1 MFRWINNLGIRKK
14 LFFMV
19 LPMLLAIAIL
29 AGTSRFST
37 TGIRN
42 VYQDLLSTNTH
53 NALTLAAI
61 EKQLARLE
69 LGGQIA
75 LNNASSSTAGDDF
88 EQIKNEL
95 LQEIGGIALNLNAL
109 RAESLDEEEAIA
121 AITTLIDD
129 YRRSFTNA
137 LTLLTARED
146 PESGTGQALTQTA
159 LTLETALQAVGN
171 DGLDAAFESIQRSV
185 MTYQKTSTSPN
196 AIAFHTAIAS
206 FLQAINASELEAD
219 QASQIRSLALNYENF
234 FDAYSESTIQIQSF
248 LTTVRETNAEVN
260 VLVTDLKRD
269 FLANQVAAEERITQV
284 LGQATN
290 LLMLVMLVL
299 GLPALVF
306 SIWITNSITRPIK
319 LITEGARRFA
329 LGDAQMASIDREE
342 ISRINVRKDELGE
355 IGRAFSDLTGY
366 FVDIQKT
373 LIGLDEGD
381 LTVEHKV
388 RSEEDLTGIALKNM
402 IVRLNTLIRAL
413 QKEAGILADSAQQ
426 LSVAGVQ
433 TDQASSQVSAT
444 VQQMAKGALDQ
455 ATDINQAASSF
466 GSISEAIEG
475 IAQGAQEQS
484 RAITQSSKALG
495 QISAAIHLVLT
506 KAEAGSTGAYTA
518 SSTADSGMALVDENT
533 QAMEVIHE
541 KVVHGADRVEN
552 MDQRSQ
558 KINLIIE
565 TIDDIASQTNLLALN
580 AAIEAARAGE
590 HGKGFAVVADE
601 VRKLAER
608 TVLATKEIT
617 NIVDEFQ
624 GSAAEAKTAMQ
635 DATREVENG
644 VTQAEQ
650 VRDGLSAIKVA
661 IANLNQQIEAI
672 FISAQDMETSSSELV
687 ISMDSASAI
696 VEENTAAT
704 VEMAVG
710 AKEVNR
716 VIENIASISEEN
728 SASVEEISAATEEVH
743 SQVSEVA
750 ASAQGLAAIAE
761 QLHELVSGYQTNPA
775 EIGQDAAP
783 LEELQEDFLIGVPQ
797 AVFPGSGNGHNH

>member
-14 LFFMV
+14 LFFLV

-29 AGTSRFST
+29 AATSHLST

-69 LGGQIA
+69 LGEQIA
-75 LNNASSSTAGDDF
+75 FNNAAWNTTGDDF
-88 EQIKNEL
+88 EQMKNDL

-109 RAESLDEEEAIA
+109 RAESAEEEEAIA
-121 AITTLIDD
+121 AITNLIDD
-129 YRRSFTNA
+129 YRRGFTNA
-137 LTLLTARED
+137 LNLIAARED
-146 PESGTGQALTQTA
+146 PESGPGQALTHTA
-159 LTLETALQAVGN
+159 LTLETMLQAVDV
-171 DGLDAAFESIQRSV
+171 DGLTAAFESIQRSV

-196 AIAFHTAIAS
+196 AIAFHTSIAS
-206 FLQAINASELEAD
+206 FLQAISASELEAD
-219 QASQIRSLALNYENF
+219 QASRIRGLALDYEDF
-234 FDAYSESTIQIQSF
+234 FDAYSESTIQIQSI
-248 LTTVRETNAEVN
+248 LTTVRETNAELN
-260 VLVTDLKRD
+260 VLITDLKSG
-269 FLANQVAAEERITQV
+269 FLANQTAAEERITQV

-290 LLMLVMLVL
+290 LLILVMLIL

-319 LITEGARRFA
+319 LITEGACKFA

-342 ISRINVRKDELGE
+342 ISRINARKDELGK

-373 LIGLDEGD
+373 LIGLDEGN
-381 LTVEHKV
+381 LTVNHKV
-388 RSEEDLTGIALKNM
+388 RSEEDLAGIALKNM
-402 IVRLNTLIRAL
+402 ILRLNMLIRSL
-413 QKEAGILADSAQQ
+413 QKEAGVLADSAQQ
-426 LSVAGVQ
+426 LSIAGVQ
-433 TDQASSQVSAT
+433 TDMASSQVSAT

-455 ATDINQAASSF
+455 ATDIHQVAGSF

-484 RAITQSSKALG
+484 RAITQSSNALAH
-495 QISAAIHLVLT
+495 ITEAIHLVLT

-518 SSTADSGMALVDENT
+518 STTADGGMAIVDENT
-533 QAMEVIHE
+533 TAMGVIRE

-552 MDQRSQ
+552 MGQRSQ

-617 NIVDEFQ
+617 NIVNEVQ
-624 GSAAEAKTAMQ
+624 GSAAEAKLAMQ

-650 VRDGLSAIKVA
+650 VRDGLSAIKNA

-687 ISMDSASAI
+687 ICMDSASAI

-704 VEMAVG
+704 VEMAIGV
-710 AKEVNR
+710 KEVNR

-761 QLHELVSGYQTNPA
+761 KLHELVSGYQTNQ
-775 EIGQDAAP
+775 EDIERSAAR
-783 LEELQEDFLIGVPQ
+783 LEESQEDDLISVPE
-797 AVFPGSGNGHNH
+797 AVFPRSGNGHYH